1 MFYNYFSI
9 ISDTPWGIFALL
21 LSIGVI
27 FVNGWTDAPN
37 AIASSVCSGALS
49 MKRACILC
57 AICNFGGVFLI
68 SVVNSS
74 VAKCIF
80 SLAGFDGAFGICA
93 FCASFASIIIF
104 GVVAWYFGMP
114 SSESHAMI
122 ASLAGASRALHGSFK
137 TGDTFKE
144 IIIFTILSSAFAF
157 ALSFFSSKLFKK
169 DKLPYRQLQVLSCV
183 TTSFMHGAQDG
194 QKFIGIM
201 LFLAN
206 FGTGS
211 AGFSVPISLVFT
223 VSAIMALG
231 TSFGGGRIIKSLG
244 ENTVK
249 LDFRRGFVSDICASV
264 TLFLSS
270 LLGFPVST
278 SNIKACSVLGAGV
291 SDREKV
297 NKKTAASVMAVSVI
311 TFPVC
316 FVLGYFLTLLLVRIY

>member
-1 MFYNYFSI
+1 MFFNSFSGI
-9 ISDTPWGIFALL
+9 FDTPWGIFALL
-21 LSIGVI
+21 LSFGVI

-49 MKRACILC
+49 MKRACMLC

-93 FCASFASIIIF
+93 FCASFASIMIF
-104 GVVAWYFGMP
+104 GVIAWYFGMP

-122 ASLAGASRALHGSFK
+122 ASLAGASCALHGSFK
-137 TGDTFKE
+137 TGDKFLE
-144 IIIFTILSSAFAF
+144 IIIFTILCSVFAF
-157 ALSFFSSKLFKK
+157 TLSFFSSKLFRK
-169 DKLPYRQLQVLSCV
+169 DKLPYRQLQILSCV

-194 QKFIGIM
+194 QKFIGII
-201 LFLAN
+201 LFLVN
-206 FGTGS
+206 FGNGS
-211 AGFSVPISLVFT
+211 VGFSVPISLILT

-231 TSFGGGRIIKSLG
+231 TSLGGGRIIKSLG
-244 ENTVK
+244 QNTVK

-270 LLGFPVST
+270 LFGFPVST
-278 SNIKACSVLGAGV
+278 SNIKACSVIGAGV

-297 NKKTAASVMAVSVI
+297 NKKTAVSVLAVSVI

-316 FVLGYFLTLLLVRIY
+316 FLIGYLLTLLFVWIY